1 MSEKEQEQQEQP
13 QELTEEEA
21 EAIAG
26 GQGDTP
32 YVPPATPD
40 PRA

>member
-1 MSEKEQEQQEQP
+1 MSEPEKPQS